1 MDTLFGIISYALIGI
16 GLAASCGFRVFVPML
31 VMSVAV
37 RAGLL
42 QLTEGWQWIGSWPA
56 LISFSVAAIAEVAG
70 FYIPFVAHLLDALAT
85 PAAVVAGTIATAACV
100 AEMHP
105 LVQWSAAIIAGG
117 GIAAAVHAATATV
130 RAGTTATTAG
140 LATWVVATLELV
152 TSLCLS
158 VLAIAVPILA
168 GLLICVVGFFVVH
181 WIIRRKGTV
190 AQAGIPGEASH

>member
-1 MDTLFGIISYALIGI
+1 MDTVFGIISYALIGI

-70 FYIPFVAHLLDALAT
+70 FYIPFVAHLLDVLAA
-85 PAAVVAGTIATAACV
+85 PAAVVAGTVATAACV

-117 GIAAAVHAATATV
+117 GIAAAVHTATATV
-130 RAGTTATTAG
+130 RAGATATTAG
-140 LATWVVATLELV
+140 LASWIVATLELV
-152 TSLCLS
+152 TSFVLS
-158 VLAIAVPILA
+158 VLAIVVPILA
-168 GLLICVVGFFVVH
+168 AVLICVTGFFVGR
-181 WIIRRKGTV
+181 WLWRRKARA
-190 AQAGIPGEASH
+190 AQAVPDGSRG

>member
-1 MDTLFGIISYALIGI
+1 MDTLFGIISYALIGV

-42 QLTEGWQWIGSWPA
+42 ELTEGWRWIGSWPA
-56 LISFSVAAIAEVAG
+56 LISFSVAAIAEVSG
-70 FYIPFVAHLLDALAT
+70 FYIPIVAHLLDALAT

-130 RAGTTATTAG
+130 RAGATATTAG
-140 LATWVVATLELV
+140 LASWIIATLELV
-152 TSLCLS
+152 TSFCLS
-158 VLAIAVPILA
+158 VLAIVVPILA
-168 GLLICVVGFFVVH
+168 SLLICVVGCFV
-181 WIIRRKGTV
+181 IRWLWGRKTNNTQST
-190 AQAGIPGEASH
+190 AI